1 MLNQKCGCLVGGENS
16 ARLPAWWGSCCWRW
30 RVAGAVLVTVLCCVA
45 SLFSL
50 RTELLQVPSQC
61 VESPVYPS
69 PPVYSPGKQGFKS
82 KSTSAPVP
90 LSGSGG
96 GNVVGFDS
104 TSAVKSRRSKNESGL
119 QEGKSPHG
127 SCPVPGCRMPRLSC
141 ATGSL
146 GAVGWHR
153 LRLQLPGR
161 TPSPA
166 PGWQEQVKMWM
177 CFFVTS
183 ERS

>member
-1 MLNQKCGCLVGGENS
+1 MV
-16 ARLPAWWGSCCWRW
+16 
-30 RVAGAVLVTVLCCVA
+30 GAVLVTVLCCTA

-50 RTELLQVPSQC
+50 ITELLQVPSQC

-82 KSTSAPVP
+82 KSTSAPAP

-127 SCPVPGCRMPRLSC
+127 SCPVPGCGLPRLSC
-141 ATGSL
+141 ATGQLSGCSGVAPAVPAAPWEDTKPCPRL
-146 GAVGWHR
+146 SGAGENVAVL
-153 LRLQLPGR
+153 LRHL
-161 TPSPA
+161 
-166 PGWQEQVKMWM
+166 
-177 CFFVTS
+177 
-183 ERS
+183 

>member
-1 MLNQKCGCLVGGENS
+1 M
-16 ARLPAWWGSCCWRW
+16 
-30 RVAGAVLVTVLCCVA
+30 AGAVLVTVLCCVA

-96 GNVVGFDS
+96 GSVVGFDS

-119 QEGKSPHG
+119 QEGESSWQLPCARLQDAAPVLCHG
-127 SCPVPGCRMPRLSC
+127 LSGCSGVAPAAPAAPWEDTKPCPRL
-141 ATGSL
+141 A
-146 GAVGWHR
+146 GAGENVDVL
-153 LRLQLPGR
+153 LRHL
-161 TPSPA
+161 
-166 PGWQEQVKMWM
+166 
-177 CFFVTS
+177 
-183 ERS
+183 